1 MCAYTRWCFGVLCAA
16 VLGGAPAAA
25 VAAEPAAP
33 TADEKKALRVHVIP
47 QAAIDLAGAWR
58 YDPEAIEECAVP
70 AMSAA
75 VRNLG
80 KFPEYSFSVAQVPLL
95 EPLENRAP
103 ELWKSVVALVAA
115 GRMEVAGGNYLEFDG
130 ACIGGE
136 ALVRQFVAGREFL
149 REKLGQGPRIC
160 WSLGAAAHA
169 STLPQILRL
178 SEIDTYVFLRGA
190 PQPAFVWEGID
201 GSKVLAVRPLTGRSV
216 PEAVAAAL
224 EQFRTGGITQTC
236 MLAGA
241 GDHGGGLAEKDIEEL
256 QAAFAAAPIAVGFG
270 RADAFSAMCVREVD
284 KLPAVRGELGF
295 ELPGAYTTL
304 GKIKERNRMC
314 EHMLLAAEKFAAV
327 ASRYQ
332 PYPAETLD
340 RAWRYTLFNQA
351 YGILGG
357 RVVPAA
363 AEDALALYG
372 QVEEMLRP
380 ALNDALR
387 TVLLHVDT
395 AGFQNPIV
403 VFNPLSWER
412 DGAVYVPSPDAKTE
426 WVVRDGDGAFIRT
439 QAVYDPQTETANLL
453 FVARKL
459 PPFGYRTYS
468 LVPSPE
474 EVSNPCSA
482 AGGVLQTPQ
491 FKISIDAATGDAA
504 QIESTALAWQV
515 LAGAGNQIQ
524 IYEDLGD
531 SDGRLE
537 FSGKSWTLGPAAGV
551 QVVEKGPVRVGL
563 RVRNRLVGERTTF
576 VREVYATDGVPWV
589 EFRTSIEWNAEKKL
603 VKASFPTG
611 IAADA
616 STWEAPYGAVARPN
630 DGLERPALA
639 WVDVSDKRR
648 GVALLNQTRHGYDVQ
663 KGGTVRLSLL
673 RSPVAPAHSDD
684 GGMHL
689 VPYALLPHLGSW
701 QEGAVHRRAQEY
713 NVPPIAVLVPPHG
726 GALPPQASFFKVTPA
741 SVALTAVKRAESG
754 DGLALRLVETEGR
767 AASAELFSHWFLR
780 GAFETNLLE
789 RNEKPL
795 ATEGDLLRLEF
806 RPFEIKTVV
815 LRGWGYAPLR

>member
-1 MCAYTRWCFGVLCAA
+1 MCAYARWCFGVLCAA
-16 VLGGAPAAA
+16 VLGGAPAAG
-25 VAAEPAAP
+25 VAAEPSAP
-33 TADEKKALRVHVIP
+33 TADEKKAIQVHVIP
-47 QAAIDLAGAWR
+47 QAAIELAGAWR
-58 YDPEAIEECAVP
+58 YDPEAIEECAIP
-70 AMSAA
+70 ALAAA
-75 VRNLG
+75 VRNLE
-80 KFPEYSFSVAQVPLL
+80 KLSSYSFSIAQVPLL

-115 GRMEVAGGNYLEFDG
+115 GRMEIAGGNYLEFDG
-130 ACIGGE
+130 ACAGGE
-136 ALVRQFVAGREFL
+136 ALVRQFVVGREFL

-160 WSLGAAAHA
+160 WSLGAAAH
-169 STLPQILRL
+169 SWTLPQILRL

-201 GSKVLAVRPLTGRSV
+201 GSTVLAVRPLTGRT
-216 PEAVAAAL
+216 PQEAVAEAL
-224 EQFRTGGITQTC
+224 DRFRTGGIAQTC
-236 MLAGA
+236 LLAGA
-241 GDHGGGLAEKDIEEL
+241 GDHGGGLAEKEIEEM
-256 QAAFAAAPIAVGFG
+256 QAAFGAAPLKIGFS
-270 RADAFSAMCVREVD
+270 RADAFSAMCVQEIG
-284 KLPAVRGELGF
+284 KLPTVRGEFGF

-314 EHMLLAAEKFAAV
+314 EYMLLAAEKFASV

-332 PYPAETLD
+332 PYAADALE

-372 QVEEMLRP
+372 QVEELVRP
-380 ALNDALR
+380 VLNDALR
-387 TVLLHVDT
+387 MLLLHVDT
-395 AGFQNPIV
+395 TGFQNPVV

-412 DGAVYVPSPDAKTE
+412 DGAVYVPSPDAKTA
-426 WVVRDGDGAFIRT
+426 WIVRDGDGAFSRT
-439 QAVYDPQTETANLL
+439 QAVYDPQTETTNLL

-468 LVPSPE
+468 LVPSPQ

-482 AGGVLQTPQ
+482 ADNALQTPQ
-491 FKISIDAATGDAA
+491 FKVTLDAATGDVA
-504 QIESTALAWQV
+504 QIESSALAWQV
-515 LAGAGNQIQ
+515 LAAAANQIQ

-537 FSGKSWTLGPAAGV
+537 FSGKSWTLGPASGV

-563 RVRNRLVGERTTF
+563 RVRNRFIGERTTF
-576 VREVYATDGVPWV
+576 IREVYATDGIPWV
-589 EFRTSIEWNAEKKL
+589 EFRTSIEWNAERKL
-603 VKASFPTG
+603 VKAAFPTTV
-611 IAADA
+611 AADA
-616 STWEAPYGAVARPN
+616 ATWGAPYGAVSRPN

-639 WVDVSDKRR
+639 WVDISDGKR
-648 GVALLNQTRHGYDVQ
+648 GMALLNQSRYGHDVQ
-663 KGGTVRLSLL
+663 KGGTMRLSLL
-673 RSPVAPAHSDD
+673 RSPTAPARSDD
-684 GGMHL
+684 GGNHL

-701 QEGAVHRRAQEY
+701 RDGAVQRRAEEY
-713 NVPPIAVLVPPHG
+713 NVPPIAVPAPPHG
-726 GALPPQASFFKVTPA
+726 GALPPQTSFFKVTPA

-754 DGLALRLVETEGR
+754 DGLVLRLVETEGR
-767 AASAELFSHWFLR
+767 AVSAELFSHWFLR

-795 ATEGDLLRLEF
+795 ATEGDLLTLDF
-806 RPFEIKTVV
+806 TPFEIKTVV

>member
-1 MCAYTRWCFGVLCAA
+1 MCAYTRWSIGVLCAA
-16 VLGGAPAAA
+16 VIGAAPVAGAA
-25 VAAEPAAP
+25 VDPYVP
-33 TADEKKALRVHVIP
+33 TAAEKKALRVHVIP
-47 QAAIDLAGAWR
+47 QAAIELAGAWR

-70 AMSAA
+70 ALAAA
-75 VRNLG
+75 VRNLA
-80 KFPEYSFSVAQVPLL
+80 KFPSYSFSVAQVPLL

-103 ELWKSVVALVAA
+103 DLWKSVVALVAA

-130 ACIGGE
+130 ACVGGE
-136 ALVRQFVAGREFL
+136 ALVRQFSAGREFL
-149 REKLGQGPRIC
+149 RGKLGQGPRIC
-160 WSLGAAAHA
+160 WSLGTVAHPW
-169 STLPQILRL
+169 TLPQILRK

-190 PQPAFVWEGID
+190 PRPTFLWEGID
-201 GSKVLAVRPLTGRSV
+201 GSKVLAVRPLTGAGV

-224 EQFRTGGITQTC
+224 ERFRADGITQTC
-236 MLAGA
+236 LLVGA

-270 RADAFSAMCVREVD
+270 RADAFSALCLGEID
-284 KLPAVRGELGF
+284 KLPVVHGELGF

-304 GKIKERNRMC
+304 GRIKEHNRVC
-314 EHMLLAAEKFAAV
+314 EQMLLAAEKFASV

-332 PYPAETLD
+332 PYPDAALD
-340 RAWRYTLFNQA
+340 RAWRCALFNQA

-372 QVEEMLRP
+372 QVEELLRRT
-380 ALNDALR
+380 LNDALR
-387 TVLLHVDT
+387 TILLHVDT
-395 AGFQNPIV
+395 TGFQNPVV

-412 DGAVYVPSPDAKTE
+412 DGAVYVPCPDARAQ
-426 WVVRDGDGAFIRT
+426 WVVRDGDGAFSRT
-439 QAVYDPQTETANLL
+439 QAVYDPQTETTNLL

-468 LVPSPE
+468 LLPSPE

-482 AGGVLQTPQ
+482 EDGLIRTPQ
-491 FKISIDAATGDAA
+491 FTITLDAATGDAA
-504 QIESTALAWQV
+504 QIEATALAWQV

-531 SDGRLE
+531 SDGRPE
-537 FSGKSWTLGPAAGV
+537 FSGKSWTLGPAGAV

-576 VREVYATDGVPWV
+576 VREVYATDGIPWV
-589 EFRTSIEWNAEKKL
+589 EFRTSIEWNAANKF

-611 IAADA
+611 IAAGV
-616 STWEAPYGAVARPN
+616 STWEVPYGAVERSN
-630 DGLERPALA
+630 DGLERPAAA
-639 WVDVSDKRR
+639 WVDVGDNRR
-648 GVALLNQTRHGYDVQ
+648 GAALLNQTRHGYDVQ
-663 KGGTVRLSLL
+663 KDGTLRLSLL
-673 RSPVAPAHSDD
+673 RSPVSPARSDD
-684 GGMHL
+684 GGNHL
-689 VPYALLPHLGSW
+689 VAYALLPHLGSW

-713 NVPPIAVLVPPHG
+713 NAPPIAMPVPPHG
-726 GALPPQASFFKVTPA
+726 GALPPQASFFRVTPA
-741 SVALTAVKRAESG
+741 SVALTAVKRAEAG

-767 AASAELFSHWFLR
+767 AVSAELFSHWFLR

-789 RNEKPL
+789 RNEQPL
-795 ATEGDLLRLEF
+795 TTEGDLLKLEF